1 MPNEKIIESRD
12 TNQIE
17 YSILLIDKGHRDPS
31 IGFSST
37 KEDAVLWLDL
47 VHPMSPKQQDDLF
60 LKLHDREGED
70 GMDDES
76 EKVNTMTNL
85 KLVHSPI
92 TPTNVGYW
100 IDP

>member
-1 MPNEKIIESRD
+1 
-12 TNQIE
+12 
-17 YSILLIDKGHRDPS
+17 
-31 IGFSST
+31 
-37 KEDAVLWLDL
+37 
-47 VHPMSPKQQDDLF
+47 MSPKQQDDLF